1 MTTMVHNIAKGRYAE
16 WANRS
21 ILGASGDTNGALILI
36 PWASTGVDD
45 SIKDADNVAALEA
58 VTNVAELASGGWN
71 RKTVSDGS
79 ITLTIDDTNN
89 RTAVDIPDQT
99 WTAVTTGTSTQVGTA
114 YDSDTT
120 AGTDANILCGTW
132 HDFAITP
139 DGSDVTATIADL
151 YWAS

>member
-16 WANRS
+16 WADRS
-21 ILGASGDTNGALILI
+21 RSGADANGALILI

-45 SIKDADNVAALEA
+45 AIKDADNIAALEA
-58 VTNVAELASGGWN
+58 VANVAELTTGGWN
-71 RKTVSDGS
+71 RKTISDGS
-79 ITLTIDDTNN
+79 ITVTIDDTNN
-89 RTAVDIPDQT
+89 RVAVDVPDQT

-114 YDSDTT
+114 WDPNTGTSSDATR
-120 AGTDANILCGTW
+120 LCGTW